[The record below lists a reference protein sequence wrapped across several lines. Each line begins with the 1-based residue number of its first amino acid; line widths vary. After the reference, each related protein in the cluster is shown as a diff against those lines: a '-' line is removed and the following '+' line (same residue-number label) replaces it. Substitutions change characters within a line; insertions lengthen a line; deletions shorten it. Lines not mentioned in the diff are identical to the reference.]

1 MASAGTLRQGTAGQR
16 EEPAWAG
23 LVQPIVGGLV
33 LLVALLGL
41 IGSAIHDPKPHDIPV
56 GLVGPPPAVDQL
68 TAGFEK
74 AAPGAFHFT
83 AYDSEEAA
91 RAALDSRA
99 VDGVLVLGV
108 GGPRLILAGAAG
120 DGSTGVITAVFSNA
134 LKGPGPALTVETVH
148 PFAAGDAHG
157 VVLFFA
163 VVALIIST
171 LVAAAL
177 LSTSG
182 GRYSL
187 GARLAALAAF
197 GGLAGLAAMAT
208 ATWIAGAYGPGFLG
222 PGFWAAAGVLA
233 LGSIAIG
240 TVVAGSG
247 RLLGRA
253 GVGLA
258 ALVVVLLDLVT
269 SGGPLGSRL
278 LPDFYRWLAP
288 GMPAGQLYRGLQNVL
303 YFDGADLATP
313 LTILGAWLLGG
324 IVLLLVAEVVQ
335 RRRQP
340 APPVAA

>member
-1 MASAGTLRQGTAGQR
+1 MANAGTLRQGTAGQR

-74 AAPGAFHFT
+74 AAPGAFHFSV
-83 AYDSEEAA
+83 YDSEEAA

-108 GGPRLILAGAAG
+108 GGPRLILAGGAG

-134 LKGPGPALTVETVH
+134 LKGPGPPLTVETVH

-157 VVLFFA
+157 LVLFFA
-163 VVALIIST
+163 VVAIIIST

-187 GARLAALAAF
+187 GARLAVLAAF

-208 ATWIAGAYGPGFLG
+208 ATWIAGDYG
-222 PGFWAAAGVLA
+222 PGFWAAAGLLA

-240 TVVAGSG
+240 TVVAGGG